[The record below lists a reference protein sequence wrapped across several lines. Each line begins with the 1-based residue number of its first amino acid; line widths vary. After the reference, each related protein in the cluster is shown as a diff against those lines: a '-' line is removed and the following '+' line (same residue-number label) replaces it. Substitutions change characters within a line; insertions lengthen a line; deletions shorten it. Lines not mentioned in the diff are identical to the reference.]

1 MGETQLS
8 SLYMNVNFVE
18 DFLLVPLNEYIIQK
32 TYVTLLQGKIQ
43 QKQMFLLLF
52 WSKKHRRSIVN
63 LFEKHITEWTF
74 VIDSSVFYEPAK
86 TRIHFRFWEYTAELY
101 GPIYIVSNLD
111 WITWWLVFY
120 WSLLSFSF

>member
-18 DFLLVPLNEYIIQK
+18 DFLLVPLNEYITQK

-63 LFEKHITEWTF
+63 LFEKHITE
-74 VIDSSVFYEPAK
+74 
-86 TRIHFRFWEYTAELY
+86 
-101 GPIYIVSNLD
+101 
-111 WITWWLVFY
+111 
-120 WSLLSFSF
+120 